1 MDYQTKVKQLFLD
14 SGMIFTDEELETIE
28 FVDFGLGAIE
38 VEGLNLFVYENN
50 ERYCGKELALLPYQ
64 TCPEHRHPPRKNDLG
79 KRETF
84 RCRKGIVYLYV
95 EGEEPEVLSCELPEN
110 NQATYTVRKEIVLR
124 PGDQYTIEPNIKHWF
139 QAGETGALVTEF
151 SSSSDDASDIFTNPM
166 IQR

>member
-14 SGMIFTDEELETIE
+14 SGMVFTNKELETIE

-38 VEGLNLFVYENN
+38 IEGLNLFVYENN

-95 EGEEPEVLSCELPEN
+95 EGDGPEVLSCKLPEKS
-110 NQATYTVRKEIVLR
+110 QATYTVRKEIVLY

-139 QAGETGALVTEF
+139 QAGETGAVVTEF
-151 SSSSDDASDIFTNPM
+151 SSSSDDASDIFTNPL